1 LVLLLRPGC
10 QPASESYCIRLRT
23 PVSESYCIR
32 LTTPAAHIVLA
43 RRRVCRPRC
52 HSRSPPVESW
62 SMSATWGARR
72 AASGTMPRTRSK
84 AGACNLLVGAGALTP
99 TPQRPSLHHVN
110 TAVKDA
116 RPLLARPCPRRRQ
129 SCRIWSRTMLIR
141 RSKMRPPSSRIPE
154 CLYSLVTHCRRPR
167 TRAAVPCDISTSTY
181 ISS

>member
-1 LVLLLRPGC
+1 
-10 QPASESYCIRLRT
+10 
-23 PVSESYCIR
+23 
-32 LTTPAAHIVLA
+32 
-43 RRRVCRPRC
+43 
-52 HSRSPPVESW
+52 
-62 SMSATWGARR
+62 MSATWGARR

-154 CLYSLVTHCRRPR
+154 CLYSLACKVVEHPWVDHLAGEEN
-167 TRAAVPCDISTSTY
+167 RAALRCSGGRIECVPECVRLRGWPSAQAGGGVENVRGKVAR
-181 ISS
+181 